1 MCCVR
6 VLSVRVSGDEK
17 KTADID
23 AIVEECI
30 TKLLSV
36 KSQRPGTEVALPG
49 EDIAAVVKR
58 AREVFLAQPMLLE
71 VRFRTVVL
79 YV

>member
-1 MCCVR
+1 MSFSLFSTKQQAAV
-6 VLSVRVSGDEK
+6 
-17 KTADID
+17 DID

-30 TKLLSV
+30 AKLLSV

-49 EDIAAVVKR
+49 EDIAIVVKR

-71 VRFRTVVL
+71 VRNAAAA
-79 YV
+79 